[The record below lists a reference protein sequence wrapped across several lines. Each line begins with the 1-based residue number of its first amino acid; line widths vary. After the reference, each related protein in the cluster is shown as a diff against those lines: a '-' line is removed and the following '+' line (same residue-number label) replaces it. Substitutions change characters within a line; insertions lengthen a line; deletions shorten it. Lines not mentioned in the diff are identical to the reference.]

1 MFEYGSG
8 RSAFGHSP
16 WLYVLFGVAVVY
28 AILTLFP
35 ETGRLADLVGGVLAS
50 VVAAIIYKAVRNSV
64 KG

>member
-8 RSAFGHSP
+8 KSAFGHSP
-16 WLYVLFGVAVVY
+16 WFYILFGVAVVY
-28 AILTLFP
+28 AILAIFP
-35 ETGRLADLVGGVLAS
+35 ETERLADLVGALLAG